1 MMMLPWGKYTCSA
14 NWQQIEHLFTDDVVI
29 GEGYINPLNDIWVFD
44 YSDDQEIDKQE
55 IVLAGW
61 GIRLFF
67 F

>member
-1 MMMLPWGKYTCSA
+1 MMMLPWGKYTCYA
-14 NWQQIEHLFTDDVVI
+14 TWQQIEHLFTDDVVI

-55 IVLAGW
+55 IVLARW